1 MVKKLPP
8 LGKIYFGVTDE
19 KGGYFDSEQ
28 HGRGAWAL
36 ASSRKY
42 LPMSRDRISR
52 GSEEE
57 IIDIFNVCIDENYYR
72 GLNFDQ
78 LKEDVYELIMRIYY
92 H

>member
-1 MVKKLPP
+1 MVTGEWYS
-8 LGKIYFGVTDE
+8 GKETSVTDE
-19 KGGYFDSEQ
+19 KGGYFDNEQ
-28 HGRGAWAL
+28 HGRGEWAL

-42 LPMSRDRISR
+42 LMTSRDRISR

-57 IIDIFNVCIDENYYR
+57 IIDDFNVCIDENYCS

-78 LKEDVYELIMRIYY
+78 LKEDVYELMMRIYY